1 MPFRHFYLLSHYICN
16 GLLFLFSVSWLHV
29 NEFNSFGKIKGRDQ
43 MSTSCSEGI
52 SVRIFYCSVPT
63 LHLLWSILF
72 IFCLLAPEGMN
83 SIVFG
88 RDKGGMV
95 GSLLLAWKISLSG
108 IFIVLFPHYIC
119 NGLLFLF
126 SACWLQKE

>member
-1 MPFRHFYLLSHYICN
+1 
-16 GLLFLFSVSWLHV
+16 
-29 NEFNSFGKIKGRDQ
+29 
-43 MSTSCSEGI
+43 MSGQKSTACLEDI
-52 SVRIFYCSVPT
+52 SVWDFYYSVPA
-63 LHLLWSILF
+63 LYLQWSIIF

-95 GSLLLAWKISLSG
+95 GSLLLAWKISMSG

>member
-29 NEFNSFGKIKGRDQ
+29 NEFNSFGKIKGKDQ

-52 SVRIFYCSVPT
+52 SVRIFYCSIPT
-63 LHLLWSILF
+63 LHLQWSIIF

-83 SIVFG
+83 AIVFEEKRRRG
-88 RDKGGMV
+88 QESATY
-95 GSLLLAWKISLSG
+95 SLRYAEPFFK
-108 IFIVLFPHYIC
+108 FH
-119 NGLLFLF
+119 
-126 SACWLQKE
+126 